1 MHTRSRTLVALL
13 GLRHTIPLVNALADG
28 THESGLTK
36 KCDAVLSAANL
47 LVKTGT
53 DADHVAVTAAV
64 TDIPLGPIEAPTD
77 AIEDTVGVRL
87 LGKGSTKLGVA
98 SGAIAVGDRL
108 TPAAAGAVA
117 AYTSGAACFIGRALT
132 AAADGEPVEY
142 ADCHP
147 FTIAA

>member
-1 MHTRSRTLVALL
+1 L
-13 GLRHTIPLVNALADG
+13 
-28 THESGLTK
+28 
-36 KCDAVLSAANL
+36 
-47 LVKTGT
+47 
-53 DADHVAVTAAV
+53 
-64 TDIPLGPIEAPTD
+64 
-77 AIEDTVGVRL
+77 L
-87 LGKGSTKLGVA
+87 LGKGRTKLGVA

>member
-1 MHTRSRTLVALL
+1 MVALL
-13 GLRHTIPLVNALADG
+13 GLRHTIPLVNAFGDG
-28 THESGLTK
+28 THEAGLTK
-36 KCDAVLSAANL
+36 KCDAVLSDATL

-64 TDIPLGPIEAPTD
+64 TDIPLGPIEAATD
-77 AIEDTVGVRL
+77 AIEDNVGILL
-87 LGKGSTKLGVA
+87 LGKGRTKLGIA

-108 TPAAAGAVA
+108 TPAAAGKVA
-117 AYTSGAACFIGRALT
+117 AYTSGSACFIGRALT
-132 AAADGEPVEY
+132 AAADGEAVEY